1 MKKYLPNL
9 ISILSALFLPVFAFA
24 AATTFRDLTST
35 VIVPIIKGILR
46 IFYVS
51 LAIGL
56 SYGVVMYFVN
66 SDNEK
71 KREEIK
77 GYLLWGVIGITVAF
91 GLWGI
96 VAILSD
102 TLGWGNVGIPII
114 QPPSP

>member
-1 MKKYLPNL
+1 MKKNLSKLALLIIALLLP
-9 ISILSALFLPVFAFA
+9 ISVFA

-35 VIVPIIKGILR
+35 VIIPILRGAIR

-56 SYGVVMYFVN
+56 SYGVVLYFIN

-96 VAILSD
+96 VAVLSY
-102 TLGWGNVGIPII
+102 TLGWGDVGIPII
-114 QPPSP
+114 QPPA

>member
-1 MKKYLPNL
+1 MKKLLSKISFLILPL
-9 ISILSALFLPVFAFA
+9 LVPITVFA
-24 AATTFRDLTST
+24 AATTFRGLTST
-35 VIVPIIKGILR
+35 VIVPIIKGIIR
-46 IFYVS
+46 ILYVS

-56 SYGVVMYFVN
+56 SYGVVIYFIN

-96 VAILSD
+96 VAILSA
-102 TLGWGNVGIPII
+102 TLGWDNVGIPII
-114 QPPSP
+114 QPPS

>member
-1 MKKYLPNL
+1 MKKRIPNFLL
-9 ISILSALFLPVFAFA
+9 IISAFFIPTLAIA
-24 AATTFRDLTST
+24 AATTFRDLAST
-35 VIVPIIKGILR
+35 IIIPIIRGVIR

-77 GYLLWGVIGITVAF
+77 GYLLWGIIGITVAF

-102 TLGWGNVGIPII
+102 TLGWGDVGIPII
-114 QPPSP
+114 QPPA

>member
-1 MKKYLPNL
+1 MKKYLPKL
-9 ISILSALFLPVFAFA
+9 IPLTILLLLPISAFA
-24 AATTFRDLTST
+24 AATTFRDLAST
-35 VIVPIIKGILR
+35 VIIPIIKGIIR

-56 SYGVVMYFVN
+56 SYGVVLYFIN

-114 QPPSP
+114 QPPA

>member
-1 MKKYLPNL
+1 MKKYLLKLATLAVPL
-9 ISILSALFLPVFAFA
+9 LLPVMVFAV
-24 AATTFRDLTST
+24 ATTFRDLTST
-35 VIVPIIKGILR
+35 VIIPVIKGIIR

-56 SYGVVMYFVN
+56 SYGVVLYFLN

-96 VAILSD
+96 ITVLSY
-102 TLGWGNVGIPII
+102 TLGWGDVGIPII
-114 QPPSP
+114 QPPA

>member
-1 MKKYLPNL
+1 MKKYFPKLIVIFASLLPM
-9 ISILSALFLPVFAFA
+9 FAFA

-35 VIVPIIKGILR
+35 VIVPIIKGIIR

-56 SYGVVMYFVN
+56 SYGVVMYFIN

-96 VAILSD
+96 VAILSA
-102 TLGWGNVGIPII
+102 TLGWGNVGIPFI
-114 QPPSP
+114 QPPAP

>member
-1 MKKYLPNL
+1 MKKYLPK
-9 ISILSALFLPVFAFA
+9 IIVILSSLFLPVLTFA

-35 VIVPIIKGILR
+35 VIVPIIKGIIR

-56 SYGVVMYFVN
+56 SYGVVLYFIN

-77 GYLLWGVIGITVAF
+77 GYLLWGIIGITVAF

-96 VAILSD
+96 IAVLSA
-102 TLGWGNVGIPII
+102 TLGWDGGGIPII
-114 QPPSP
+114 RPPAP

>member
-1 MKKYLPNL
+1 MIKYLSKFFL
-9 ISILSALFLPVFAFA
+9 LALLLVLPVTVLA

-35 VIVPIIKGILR
+35 VIIPIIKGVVR

-77 GYLLWGVIGITVAF
+77 GYLLWGIIGITVAF

-96 VAILSD
+96 VAILSY

-114 QPPSP
+114 RPPA